1 MALAVEFTKRQREII
16 AIVKREQPISGAKI
30 AAHLNLTRPTLR
42 NDLSIL
48 TMTGM
53 LDAKPKVGYFY
64 AGQQVANLSFE
75 ALYEAP
81 IATIMLAPVLIK
93 PTTTVQDAVTNLF
106 MNDVGSLYVADEQQ
120 QLLGVI
126 SRKDL
131 LRSTIN
137 GGDLRQNY
145 SSLIMTRMPNVVTTT
160 PNVRILD
167 AGYLLKEHQVD
178 SLPVLAEGTQKV
190 VGKLTKT
197 RLMAYFVEQGLKFEQ
212 ERL

>member
-1 MALAVEFTKRQREII
+1 
-16 AIVKREQPISGAKI
+16 
-30 AAHLNLTRPTLR
+30 
-42 NDLSIL
+42 
-48 TMTGM
+48 MTGM

-106 MNDVGSLYVADEQQ
+106 MNDVGSLYVADGQQ

-145 SSLIMTRMPNVVTTT
+145 ASLIMTRMPNVVTTT